1 MIKQQIRLGQT
12 MDKLARAYADMI
24 FSAAALEEEHKI
36 QLRNRPQ
43 IEPSTAPISILLSSP
58 KAHKNT
64 KKDMLFSRKG
74 LYRDI
79 QIVKSFEE
87 LRGLKVGSYNISKN
101 IIGKIEEPSIES
113 QSKLDKD
120 KRPLT
125 ADEANLDYFLSL
137 VATIAMRL
145 PGISKNITTN
155 KMYVSD
161 NKP

>member
-1 MIKQQIRLGQT
+1 

-24 FSAAALEEEHKI
+24 FSATVSEEDK
-36 QLRNRPQ
+36 PQ
-43 IEPSTAPISILLSSP
+43 IEPSTAPINILLSGP
-58 KAHKNT
+58 IKAHKNINQ
-64 KKDMLFSRKG
+64 DMLFSRKE

>member
-1 MIKQQIRLGQT
+1 MIRQQIRLAKT

-24 FSAAALEEEHKI
+24 FSATALEEEHKI

-43 IEPSTAPISILLSSP
+43 IEPSTTLKSILLSSP
-58 KAHKNT
+58 KAHKNIN
-64 KKDMLFSRKG
+64 KDMLFGRKG

-87 LRGLKVGSYNISKN
+87 LRGLKVGSYDISKN
-101 IIGKIEEPSIES
+101 IISKIEEPSIEH

-120 KRPLT
+120 KLGLT
-125 ADEANLDYFLSL
+125 ADEADLDYFLSL

-155 KMYVSD
+155 KLYVSD